1 MSKRDETL
9 GFTPDKDDLA
19 RVLCWLREK
28 VCAYRGKPGHACDC
42 KFGATEQS
50 VGRMSEKGSG
60 CPELLDAADLLAAM
74 TPAEE
79 KRIRARI
86 ARARRS
92 AAKSLKEIL
101 GKKRAAT
108 KS

>member
-1 MSKRDETL
+1 
-9 GFTPDKDDLA
+9 
-19 RVLCWLREK
+19 
-28 VCAYRGKPGHACDC
+28 
-42 KFGATEQS
+42 
-50 VGRMSEKGSG
+50 MSEEGSG

-86 ARARRS
+86 ARHRRS

-101 GKKRAAT
+101 GKKRPGR
-108 KS
+108 